1 MLDWGFSMT
10 KTDKDAWTIIAIIG
24 GMILVIALVAVG
36 PLLTLLALNTLFPT
50 LAIPYTFGTWLATLW
65 VMTVINGRVKTK

>member
-1 MLDWGFSMT
+1 MKKD
-10 KTDKDAWTIIAIIG
+10 DKEVLAIIG
-24 GMILVIALVAVG
+24 VMIQVIVLVAVG

-65 VMTVINGRVKTK
+65 VMMVINGKVKT

>member
-1 MLDWGFSMT
+1 MLDWGFSM
-10 KTDKDAWTIIAIIG
+10 KKDNEDALAIIG
-24 GMILVIALVAVG
+24 VVILVIVFVAVG

-65 VMTVINGRVKTK
+65 VMIVINKKVKTK

>member
-1 MLDWGFSMT
+1 MLDWGFSM
-10 KTDKDAWTIIAIIG
+10 KKDNEDALAIIG
-24 GMILVIALVAVG
+24 VLILVIALVAVG

-65 VMTVINGRVKTK
+65 VIMVINGKVKTK

>member
-1 MLDWGFSMT
+1 MLDWGFSM
-10 KTDKDAWTIIAIIG
+10 KKDNEDALAIIG
-24 GMILVIALVAVG
+24 VLILVIALVAVG

-65 VMTVINGRVKTK
+65 VIMLINGKVKTK

>member
-1 MLDWGFSMT
+1 MLDWGFSM
-10 KTDKDAWTIIAIIG
+10 KKDNEDALAIIG
-24 GMILVIALVAVG
+24 VVILVIVFVAVG

-65 VMTVINGRVKTK
+65 VMIVINGKVKTK

>member
-1 MLDWGFSMT
+1 M
-10 KTDKDAWTIIAIIG
+10 KKDNEDIWVIILGA
-24 GMILVIALVAVG
+24 ILVIVLFLVG

-65 VMTVINGRVKTK
+65 VMMVINGKVKTK

>member
-1 MLDWGFSMT
+1 MLDWGFSM
-10 KTDKDAWTIIAIIG
+10 KKDNEDIWVIILGA
-24 GMILVIALVAVG
+24 ILVIVLFLVG

-65 VMTVINGRVKTK
+65 VMFVIKGKVKTK

>member
-1 MLDWGFSMT
+1 MLDWGFSM
-10 KTDKDAWTIIAIIG
+10 KKDNEDIWVIILGA
-24 GMILVIALVAVG
+24 ILVIVLFLVG

-65 VMTVINGRVKTK
+65 VMMVINGKVKTK

>member
-1 MLDWGFSMT
+1 MLDWGFSM
-10 KTDKDAWTIIAIIG
+10 KKDDKDALAIIIAV
-24 GMILVIALVAVG
+24 ILVIALVAVG

-65 VMTVINGRVKTK
+65 VLMVINGKVKTK

>member
-1 MLDWGFSMT
+1 MLDWGFSM
-10 KTDKDAWTIIAIIG
+10 KKDDEDALAIIG
-24 GMILVIALVAVG
+24 VVILVIVFVAVG

-65 VMTVINGRVKTK
+65 VMIVINGKVKTK